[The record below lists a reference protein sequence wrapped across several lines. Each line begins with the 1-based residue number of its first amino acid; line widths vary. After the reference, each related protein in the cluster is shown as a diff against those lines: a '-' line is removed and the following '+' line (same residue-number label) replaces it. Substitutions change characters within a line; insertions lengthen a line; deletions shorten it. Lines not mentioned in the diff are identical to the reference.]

1 MIKYVWE
8 NWSIVKIEN
17 IFFILWSQ
25 TTNMLSIANKP
36 FLKEVI
42 FSNLNSIIELMEN
55 QNRVRLEIHFF
66 PLQTEFTFEYSCQ
79 LEIRLITLFGDM
91 IDPILC

>member
-1 MIKYVWE
+1 
-8 NWSIVKIEN
+8 
-17 IFFILWSQ
+17 
-25 TTNMLSIANKP
+25 
-36 FLKEVI
+36 
-42 FSNLNSIIELMEN
+42 MEN

>member
-55 QNRVRLEIHFF
+55 QNRVRLEIHFSHSK
-66 PLQTEFTFEYSCQ
+66 LNS
-79 LEIRLITLFGDM
+79 LLNIHAN
-91 IDPILC
+91 